1 MFQDNLTLGV
11 VIAMAFIS
19 LCVGAALYF
28 TRKLIAED
36 KILFIL
42 VFMVILLSATW
53 CVDKIVA
60 SKTQLLNDEENKSVL
75 QMMDNVISL
84 VIGYW
89 LRGKQNKTDA

>member
-11 VIAMAFIS
+11 LIAMVFVS
-19 LCVGAALYF
+19 LCVGTTLYF

-36 KILFIL
+36 KILFVL
-42 VFMVILLSATW
+42 VFMVTLLTATW

-60 SKTQLLNDEENKSVL
+60 SKTQLLSDEENKSIL

-89 LRGKQNKTDA
+89 LGKKKTE